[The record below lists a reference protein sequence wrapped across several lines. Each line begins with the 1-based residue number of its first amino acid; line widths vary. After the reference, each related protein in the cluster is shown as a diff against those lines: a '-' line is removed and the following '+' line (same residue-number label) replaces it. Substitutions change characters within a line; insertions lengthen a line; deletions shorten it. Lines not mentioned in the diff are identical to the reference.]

1 MADTTPAW
9 SEAYAAVLQ
18 GIIVRFTSGW
28 GAVDFLNQIG
38 DDPARATYPASWK
51 GVIVPHKDFREYNA
65 PGWTGNGL
73 ARFPDGSA
81 AGVQAD
87 PIAAEGMLFYKGWL
101 LLVMSLY
108 TYVSGDDLYITTP
121 WPCANLGGKERLWTM
136 DQLAEQLATQWGQRA
151 CGLH

>member
-1 MADTTPAW
+1 M
-9 SEAYAAVLQ
+9 
-18 GIIVRFTSGW
+18 
-28 GAVDFLNQIG
+28 
-38 DDPARATYPASWK
+38 
-51 GVIVPHKDFREYNA
+51 PHKDFRDYNA

-81 AGVQAD
+81 AGGATRHFFALNVIAANIKHTLMLMSLLSGVQAD

-108 TYVSGDDLYITTP
+108 TYVSGDDSYITTP